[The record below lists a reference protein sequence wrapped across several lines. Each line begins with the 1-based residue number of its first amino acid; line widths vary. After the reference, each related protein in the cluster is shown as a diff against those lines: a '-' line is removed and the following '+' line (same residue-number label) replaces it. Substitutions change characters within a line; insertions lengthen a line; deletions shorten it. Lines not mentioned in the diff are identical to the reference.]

1 MIINCIHEK
10 PLPVYGNGKNIRD
23 WLYVKDHC
31 DAIQCVLENGQVGE
45 TYNIGGDNEVKN
57 IDIVNA
63 ICRILNELSPR
74 KNGNY
79 EELINFVQDRP
90 GHDFRYAIDS
100 TKFNMELGWKPK
112 TSFSDGIKDTIK
124 WYLKN
129 ENWWKMINDNSYQQ
143 ERLGV
148 IK

>member
-1 MIINCIHEK
+1 M
-10 PLPVYGNGKNIRD
+10 
-23 WLYVKDHC
+23 
-31 DAIQCVLENGQVGE
+31 
-45 TYNIGGDNEVKN
+45 
-57 IDIVNA
+57 
-63 ICRILNELSPR
+63 NELSPR

-100 TKFNMELGWKPK
+100 TKLNMELGWKPK

>member
-1 MIINCIHEK
+1 M
-10 PLPVYGNGKNIRD
+10 
-23 WLYVKDHC
+23 
-31 DAIQCVLENGQVGE
+31 
-45 TYNIGGDNEVKN
+45 
-57 IDIVNA
+57 
-63 ICRILNELSPR
+63 NELSPR
-74 KNGNY
+74 QNGNY